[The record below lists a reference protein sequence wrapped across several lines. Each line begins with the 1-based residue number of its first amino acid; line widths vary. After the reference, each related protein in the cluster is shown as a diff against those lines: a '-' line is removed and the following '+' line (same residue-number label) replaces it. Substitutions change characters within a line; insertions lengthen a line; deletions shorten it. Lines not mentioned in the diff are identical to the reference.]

1 MGTMAQRYKVGTLGE
16 LGDGELHAV
25 DAGGTSVVIGLAPD
39 GLCAARNRCP
49 HLGFSLTRGPG
60 GKRFDGGVVAC
71 PWHNSRF
78 ELATGENKDWA
89 PGFAGIDMP
98 KWSRKMIG
106 LGRKPA
112 PLTTYEVSVEGND
125 VYVTL

>member
-1 MGTMAQRYKVGTLGE
+1 MTQRYKVGTVEE
-16 LGDGELHAV
+16 LSDGDLHAV
-25 DAGGTSVVIGLAPD
+25 DAGGTSVVVGLAPD
-39 GLCAARNRCP
+39 GLCAAHNRCP
-49 HLGFSLTRGPG
+49 HMGLSLTRGPG
-60 GKRFDGGVVAC
+60 GKRFDDGVIVC

-78 ELATGENKDWA
+78 NLATGENKDWA

-98 KWSRKMIG
+98 KWSRKMIA

-112 PLTTYEVSVEGND
+112 PLTTYEVSVEDGD